1 MLKLNG
7 FQLKNKRVELTWIY
21 VDAKC
26 VPAATLRRR
35 LNSNWWVALCDL
47 NWDTM
52 GSIQSVMGTMSQIR
66 QSYVN
71 RRGKR
76 ADKGELGSLGDLVT
90 GILTKNQCAPHNVW
104 RQKKQQ

>member
-1 MLKLNG
+1 MLKLYG
-7 FQLKNKRVELTWIY
+7 FQLKNKMTELTWIY

-35 LNSNWWVALCDL
+35 LNNNRWGALCDL

-52 GSIQSVMGTMSQIR
+52 GSIQSVKATMSCIR

-71 RRGKR
+71 RHGKR
-76 ADKGELGSLGDLVT
+76 ADKGELGSLVDLVT
-90 GILTKNQCAPHNVW
+90 GILTKNQCAPHNA
-104 RQKKQQ
+104 